1 MFPQRDE
8 KQKRE
13 EMEEIAR
20 LRKEAV
26 HKANPIRRYK
36 PLTILNSDKP
46 LTDPLSPAFSSR
58 SKINSE

>member
-1 MFPQRDE
+1 MYAQRDE
-8 KQKRE
+8 TEERE

-36 PLTILNSDKP
+36 PLKILSADKP
-46 LTDPLSPAFSSR
+46 LTDPHSPAFLSR
-58 SKINSE
+58 SKRN

>member
-1 MFPQRDE
+1 MYAQRDE
-8 KQKRE
+8 THKRE

-36 PLTILNSDKP
+36 PLKILSSDKP
-46 LTDPLSPAFSSR
+46 LTDPHSPACLSH
-58 SKINSE
+58 SKTN